1 MLRVRDHDAVNGVR
15 CSRHAQ
21 VFARGHATPL
31 VQGVPVDV
39 PPATDEA
46 LLRAIGLSALAF
58 QQTNTLDLSCSGLGG
73 IGETVSILPQLA
85 AALQIK
91 GTPLLSLDIS
101 GNRLVDDDVAL
112 LVRGLGATCPALAV
126 LNISGPAVQTGGF
139 AQKLG
144 GATAA
149 ALAAVLPSLP
159 CLTTLRLAHNGI
171 GEEGGRVLA
180 EAAGKAPAL
189 REVDLYGNDIGEAAA
204 ATLVSHLRGRTGADT
219 CGGRVFAALQASDGL
234 LNLKGGQGGT
244 DMGGGATAADLWLV
258 AASVRVA
265 PTAVQR
271 LDVSTNPLSDAAV
284 GQLALALSEGPGGGG
299 VLLTLSLNRC
309 GLVELDPFAK
319 GVAAGGWASLA
330 TLSLG
335 GNRLAD
341 AAAVSLAGLL
351 PRLPALQ
358 FLHAYSTRTKSAT
371 PARRRWRGAF
381 SRTACAC
388 VSCGSIR
395 TASAT
400 PASRRLARA
409 SPPRPAPR
417 RSMSSGS
424 QATASPSGRGRH
436 VSRRRRRSRRSRPL
450 ARPRR
455 LRLSIK

>member
-1 MLRVRDHDAVNGVR
+1 MQR
-15 CSRHAQ
+15 
-21 VFARGHATPL
+21 PL
-31 VQGVPVDV
+31 VQGIPVEV
-39 PPATDEA
+39 APATDEA

-358 FLHAYSTRTKSAT
+358 FLHAYENEIGNA
-371 PARRRWRGAF
+371 GAAALAGGLF
-381 SRTACAC
+381 KNGVRM
-388 VSCGSIR
+388 R
-395 TASAT
+395 EL
-400 PASRRLARA
+400 RLNQNCIGDAGIEALGQGLAA
-409 SPPRPAPR
+409 SPGTAAIDELWLAGNRFAEGGTFSTPPALK
-417 RSMSSGS
+417 
-424 QATASPSGRGRH
+424 ALKAACKAKK
-436 VSRRRRRSRRSRPL
+436 V
-450 ARPRR
+450 R
-455 LRLSIK
+455 LRSSSTLHPTRFASG